1 MLKTNE
7 QETSAV
13 NLIGSGTTIQG
24 DITSNGDVRI
34 DGTLKGTL
42 TSKGKVVVGTTGIVE
57 GQVNC
62 QNADISGTIKAKIVI
77 SELLTLKPSARLSG
91 DIVTN
96 KLAIEPGAVF
106 SGSCSMGGEAVNG
119 SSSYV
124 AKDVKSNYTMDGRA
138 QKMAEF
144 ARTTEKVI

>member
-1 MLKTNE
+1 MLKPNE
-7 QETSAV
+7 QESSAV

-62 QNADISGTIKAKIVI
+62 QNADISGTIKAKVVV
-77 SELLTLKPSARLSG
+77 SELLTLKPSARLTG
-91 DIVTN
+91 DIITN

-106 SGSCSMGGEAVNG
+106 SGSCSMGGVVNG
-119 SSSYV
+119 STSFGV
-124 AKDVKSNYTMDGRA
+124 KDVKSNYTMDGRDE
-138 QKMAEF
+138 KMAEF
-144 ARTTEKVI
+144 ARTTEKVA